1 MKGKERLADVLAH
14 YDLGVFKTCRRIEH
28 SYVNETWAVETAAGQ
43 YVVKRRHPALSRP
56 LLIMGQHALVQHLC
70 AMRFPAPHIVATV
83 RGATFVELDQEI
95 YEVQK
100 YVSGALCDP
109 ALAAHRKT
117 AARTLGWYHRAVEG
131 FDHPAFHRDRE
142 RYGTRALDRILNALQ
157 EAWKARW
164 TPELDHLYQALCRHA
179 DDLRAQ
185 YKGFGHLRELVI
197 HGDYYA
203 ENLIL
208 KGDAIAGV
216 VDYDLAHW
224 CARALE
230 LAEALIYFAR
240 EPKSRFKHIVYPGV
254 LDLGLIEEF
263 LASYSDLV
271 DLSVAEVYAL
281 PNLIRTIWLC
291 ASLDP
296 PLRPRISAETAP
308 QAVPEVL
315 ALADWAM
322 VHTSEIV
329 DMGLGLVSAD
339 NRFEWPGPSVQAQ
352 VGDSTKEMKS

>member
-1 MKGKERLADVLAH
+1 MKGRERLADVLAH
-14 YDLGVFKTCRRIEH
+14 YDLGMLRAHKRIEQG
-28 SYVNETWAVETAAGQ
+28 YVSEIWAVETTGGR
-43 YVVKRRHPALSRP
+43 YVVKRRHPALSEP
-56 LLIMGQHALVQHLC
+56 CLIRGQHALVRHLC
-70 AMRFPAPHIVATV
+70 AARFPAPHIVATV

-95 YEVQK
+95 YEVHK
-100 YVSGALCDP
+100 YVSGVLCDP
-109 ALAAHRKT
+109 ARPAHRET

-131 FDHPAFHRDRE
+131 FDHPALHRDRE
-142 RYGTRALDRILNALQ
+142 RYGTGALDRISSALQ
-157 EAWKARW
+157 GAWEAGW
-164 TPELDHLYQALCRHA
+164 TPGLDRLYQALCWHA

-185 YKGFGHLRELVI
+185 YKGFGHLRELII

-208 KGDAIAGV
+208 KGNAIAAV

-240 EPKSRFKHIVYPGV
+240 EPTSRFRYIVYPGV
-254 LDLGLIEEF
+254 LDLSLIGQF

-271 DLSVAEVYAL
+271 DLSVAEVCAL
-281 PNLIRTIWLC
+281 PHLIRVIWLC

-296 PLRPRISAETAP
+296 PLRSLISAEAAL

-315 ALADWAM
+315 ALADWA
-322 VHTSEIV
+322 VAHTSEIV
-329 DMGLGLVSAD
+329 EIGLGFVCVE
-339 NRFEWPGPSVQAQ
+339 NRSSRLDYRARL
-352 VGDSTKEMKS
+352 M